1 MSVPVATFGDLFRLE
16 RRDPGF
22 DGAASLS
29 EIGIRSFGHG
39 VFHKPTVT
47 KDDIGSK
54 RVFSIR
60 EGDLLIS
67 NIFAWEGAIAIADRH
82 DDGAIGSHR
91 FMTWVPQHPGVFS
104 PYVRDY
110 LLTSRGLTAIG
121 RASPGSAGR
130 NRTLSVKALREIAIP
145 LPDLDTQRAIS
156 ARLDAVAHGSE
167 AATARVES
175 RDSIAGLAP
184 RIVSAAL
191 DRLDLPLVAVGDLYH
206 PVSDVVQP
214 EDGVEEVDRFVGLQH
229 VVPHVG
235 VRRGQASTLGRA
247 GRKLRFAEG
256 DVLYGYLRPY
266 LNKVWVADGPGL
278 CSVEQYVLRPT
289 SGVDARLLG
298 HVLRRQATLDAVNDA
313 THRLQLPRIRSALLA
328 QIRVPDIREAPPGL
342 AECLDAVNERGLQ
355 LIDLADTSRR
365 LVSSLLA
372 AARNEEFA
380 RLLGD

>member
-1 MSVPVATFGDLFRLE
+1 MSVTVASFGDLFRLE

-22 DGAASLS
+22 DDDASLP
-29 EIGIRSFGHG
+29 EIGIRSFGRG
-39 VFHKPTVT
+39 VFHKPAVT
-47 KDDIGSK
+47 RDEVGTK
-54 RVFSIR
+54 RVFAIR

-67 NIFAWEGAIAIADRH
+67 NIFAWEGAIAIAEGD

-91 FMTWVPQHPGVFS
+91 FMTWTPKHPGVFT
-104 PYVRDY
+104 PFVRDY

-121 RASPGSAGR
+121 QASPGSAGR
-130 NRTLSVKALREIAIP
+130 NRTLSVKALTEIKIP
-145 LPDLDTQRAIS
+145 LPDLETQRVIA
-156 ARLDAVAHGSE
+156 ARLDTVAQGSE
-167 AATARVES
+167 AAITLVTS
-175 RDSIAGLAP
+175 RDGVAGLAP
-184 RIVSAAL
+184 RLVSVTL
-191 DRLDLPLVAVGDLYH
+191 DRLGLPLVPVGDLYH

-214 EDGVEEVDRFVGLQH
+214 GDAVEDADRFVGLQH
-229 VVPHVG
+229 VVSHVG
-235 VRRGQASTLGRA
+235 IRRGQGSTLERT
-247 GRKLRFAEG
+247 GRKLRFAKG

-298 HVLRRQATLDAVNDA
+298 HVLRQQATLDAVNEA

-328 QIRVPDIREAPPGL
+328 QIKVPDIRKAPPGL
-342 AECLDAVNERGLQ
+342 AERLDAVNERSVR
-355 LIDLADTSRR
+355 LIDLVDSSRR
-365 LVSSLLA
+365 LASSLLP